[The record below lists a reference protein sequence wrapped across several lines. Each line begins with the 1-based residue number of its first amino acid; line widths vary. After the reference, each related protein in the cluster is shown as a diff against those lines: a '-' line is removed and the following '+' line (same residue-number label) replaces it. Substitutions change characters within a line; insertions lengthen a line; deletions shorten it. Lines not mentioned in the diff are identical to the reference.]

1 MLVQAPVC
9 TPEVQELRI
18 TAGTG
23 GRQPVTRLAC
33 QGSPSSAALAY
44 NIAAG
49 EEWPSHSTTQ
59 PLAAVRS

>member
-9 TPEVQELRI
+9 TPEVQELQI

-23 GRQPVTRLAC
+23 SRQPVTRLAC

-44 NIAAG
+44 TITAG

-59 PLAAVRS
+59 PLTTV